1 MNPLVRLIAAAALGL
16 GWYAVSRAYA
26 AGSRVNKE
34 DPAGLEQRYRV
45 TGALRTLAFF
55 SLVWFIASTLVI
67 FVFGLVIA
75 LVDPPNTRGFWDAF
89 TEVINSASGATGP
102 LNPFSLWGALSTL
115 VATVAAVWISQRVAR
130 GKSILDLGLRLY
142 RELPLDMLLGLVLG
156 PLLFAIIFQLEQ
168 LLGYLVGNRGP
179 LFSWGD
185 LTRALIIFICVAV
198 SEELVV
204 RGYFLQVLNE
214 VWGGAVGVV
223 ATSLFWGFAHL
234 LNPRATLLGALNIV
248 VAGLIFAYAYSLTG
262 KLWLPIVFHFSWN
275 FAQGALF
282 GYPVSGYPVSGAVF
296 EPLVNGPQEMT
307 GGLFG
312 PEGGLLS
319 LLAILIGGL
328 ILYGWDKL
336 RRPPDLENPKSG
348 PKSSL

>member
-1 MNPLVRLIAAAALGL
+1 MNPLVRLIAAVALGL
-16 GWYAVSRAYA
+16 AWFAVNRAYSASSRA
-26 AGSRVNKE
+26 NKE
-34 DPAGLEQRYRV
+34 DPAGVEQRQRV

-55 SLVWFIASTLVI
+55 CLVWFIASTIVI

-75 LVDPPNTRGFWDAF
+75 IVDPPNTRGFGDAF
-89 TEVINSASGATGP
+89 TEVINSSSGATGP
-102 LNPFSLWGALSTL
+102 LNPFSLWGAVSTL
-115 VATVAAVWISQRVAR
+115 VATVAAVWVSQRTAR
-130 GKSILDLGLRLY
+130 GKSILDLGLRYY
-142 RELPLDMLLGLVLG
+142 RELPLDLLLGLVLG

-185 LTRALIIFICVAV
+185 LAQAFAIFICVAV

-223 ATSLFWGFAHL
+223 VTSLFWGFAHL

-248 VAGLIFAYAYSLTG
+248 VIGLIFAYAYSMTG
-262 KLWLPIVFHFSWN
+262 KLWLPIAFHFSWN
-275 FAQGALF
+275 FAEGAIF
-282 GYPVSGYPVSGAVF
+282 GYPVSGYPVGGAVF

-319 LLAILIGGL
+319 LVAILIGGL
-328 ILYGWDKL
+328 ILFGWDKI
-336 RRPPDLENPKSG
+336 RRPPDLEKSKPG
-348 PKSSL
+348 PKDLP